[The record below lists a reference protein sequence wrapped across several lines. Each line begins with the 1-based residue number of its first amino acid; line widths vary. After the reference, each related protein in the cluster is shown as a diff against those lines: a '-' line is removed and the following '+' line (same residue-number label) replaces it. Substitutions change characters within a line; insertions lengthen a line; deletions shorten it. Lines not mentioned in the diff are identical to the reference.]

1 MWFNDAFLLSLYKR
15 AGLNN
20 TLWLT
25 QKQTSICCQYMT
37 EKTVIIEDQFG
48 QYRHTNYTYNW
59 DGREVFLSYSKKNG
73 CGTITFHPND
83 NEKRQLFE
91 EYCEEKRK
99 EILNDS
105 ARRIDRAKRFVEGKS
120 GLFEKYTPDEYIQ
133 RLKKY
138 KHRAVN
144 DFHCHLYAYR
154 NSTGEEKVRE
164 SLKLFEEY
172 QKYISL
178 KECIKI
184 VKKHMVHS

>member
-25 QKQTSICCQYMT
+25 QKQTAICCQYMT

-73 CGTITFHPND
+73 CGTITFYPND

-120 GLFEKYTPDEYIQ
+120 GLCKKYTPKEYINW
-133 RLKKY
+133 LNKY
-138 KHRAVN
+138 KHKAVN
-144 DFHCHLYAYR
+144 DFHCYVYDYR
-154 NSTGEEKVRE
+154 NSEGKEKAQAE
-164 SLKLFEEY
+164 LKLFEAY
-172 QKYISL
+172 HKYTSL